1 MATNTTATATTHTGN
16 GSTNN
21 FAISFSFLSNA
32 EIDVTVAGVLK
43 TLDTHYTISGSTITF
58 TSGNTPANGAAIKF
72 QRDTN
77 ISAKKVDFQDGSV
90 LTETDLDT
98 NSDQVLFAQQEIT
111 DKLSGIEEGATG
123 DQTAAEIRTLVESA
137 TDSNVFTDADHTK
150 LNGIEASA
158 TADQTDAEIKTAYE
172 NNSNTNAFT
181 DAEKTKLSGIET
193 SATANQTDEEIQD
206 IVGAMLTGNTE
217 SGITVTYQDADGTI
231 DFSVASQTDE
241 NFTTADHNKL
251 DGIESGATADQT
263 VTEIKSLIAGS
274 PLDSSHLAANS
285 VTTSEIADAELT
297 TLAGMQSATA
307 SKLADAT
314 ALTSDIAD
322 LNQLDGMAKQTTI
335 TDDDTKFPTSGAI
348 VDYVAAQIAPI
359 GGLEVIA
366 TDAAFPN
373 TQPSAGVVISIADA
387 GGLVVNGSGTS
398 TTARTVGGSTVTI
411 NNINSSFNSST
422 ITAGVG
428 FLVSSTGSGQ
438 IYNFHKAVIRD
449 QDILSISSDIND
461 FGNRY
466 RVGSSNPT
474 SSLDAG
480 DLFYN
485 TTLQKL
491 LVYNATSSAWEESQG
506 IGNYFLTSFNESV
519 DGSRQDFTI
528 TNAPPVAQQIL
539 LSINGVIQK
548 PNAGT
553 STPSEGFALSG
564 STIKLAAA
572 PASNSDIFTV
582 VMGSEVNIGTP
593 SNNTVSTAILQNGSV
608 TTAKLANDSVTG
620 DKLSNNLDIPDN
632 NKIRFGTGNDLEISH
647 DGSHS
652 VIKNNTGNLY
662 AVSDASIILQAATG
676 GDAYLQGIKSGA
688 VELYYSG
695 SKKLE
700 TTSSGVDVTG
710 EIDIERGGSSGTAL
724 NVNTTAS
731 SGATR
736 IKFNESGTTKGQVV
750 YSHDN
755 DQIELAGDSGNG
767 AAVIVN
773 FSENAIKAISNGA
786 VELYYDGSSSP
797 KLETTA
803 SGATVTGNIAVTGT
817 VDGRDVAADGSK
829 LDDLVSIKDYG
840 AKGDGSTNDTTAFS
854 NALASEKGI
863 YIPAGTYII
872 NSTLS
877 VTNKNVT
884 MIGAGERLSIIRF
897 TGGTDGL
904 QWNETTS
911 QSNGGPV
918 HSLILEKLAFETN
931 VTMSGSPVNA
941 SCTSPLG
948 TITSAV
954 SMENIVA
961 NMTPL
966 SSGGWTNGFRFNN
979 IRNSNIIECIFNGTN
994 NTSTY
999 GFKFTGQCLDT
1010 KAERCQAA
1018 GLIAGSGQGF
1028 IVEGTSEGVQII
1040 SALVIA
1046 AKIGVDHVTTN
1057 MEPYLSVIGCHFNTI
1072 EFGIRMSKGQQSIIS
1087 NNLFYANTESAYA
1100 TVDYVGVNLNANAD
1114 NKFNNISDNIFH
1126 ALGRANTQDDI
1137 GVRFQHGDNN
1147 VIADNVFIGL
1157 NTGIQIQ
1164 AAATNTTLSDN
1175 RYNQVLNPELQ
1186 EDTTTVSL
1194 RADGNRYMITAHGN
1208 KDVQL
1213 ELKSGSD
1220 GLKLSNFSDGS
1231 AGIESTNNSD
1241 IKFFT
1246 NGQKMQISPNGN
1258 IGAPNGSN
1266 IHNAS
1271 DSRLKQNVVNL
1282 DKGLSAINS
1291 LRPVSFNW
1299 IDGFCDEE
1307 KNTLYGFLAQEVQ
1320 AVDSNLID
1328 KFGIDGKVQIGET
1341 IIEDTLRV
1349 NEKFITPILVKA
1361 LQELS
1366 AKVEVLESKITT
1378 LENN

>member
-43 TLDTHYTISGSTITF
+43 TLDTHYTISGSTVTF
-58 TSGNTPANGAAIKF
+58 TSGNTPANGAAVKF

-111 DKLSGIEEGATG
+111 DKLGTIEEGATG

-172 NNSNTNAFT
+172 NNSNTNVFT

-193 SATANQTDEEIQD
+193 NATANQTDEEIQD

-241 NFTTADHNKL
+241 NFTTADHSKL

-322 LNQLDGMAKQTTI
+322 LNQLDGMTKQTTI

-572 PASNSDIFTV
+572 PASNSDIFIV

-608 TTAKLANDSVTG
+608 TTAKIVDANVTTAKIADAAVTTAKIADSGVTTAKIANSAVNGPKIATGSVSHTKLAVDAVETDNIADNAITNTKLNNNSITTAKINNSSITSAKIAANTITNNNINTSAAIVAT
-620 DKLSNNLDIPDN
+620 KLSYTQSD
-632 NKIRFGTGNDLEISH
+632 TG
-647 DGSHS
+647 
-652 VIKNNTGNLY
+652 
-662 AVSDASIILQAATG
+662 ATARTV
-676 GDAYLQGIKSGA
+676 DS
-688 VELYYSG
+688 
-695 SKKLE
+695 KLE
-700 TTSSGVDVTG
+700 DFVSVKDF
-710 EIDIERGGSSGTAL
+710 
-724 NVNTTAS
+724 
-731 SGATR
+731 GAT
-736 IKFNESGTTKGQVV
+736 
-750 YSHDN
+750 
-755 DQIELAGDSGNG
+755 
-767 AAVIVN
+767 
-773 FSENAIKAISNGA
+773 
-786 VELYYDGSSSP
+786 
-797 KLETTA
+797 
-803 SGATVTGNIAVTGT
+803 
-817 VDGRDVAADGSK
+817 
-829 LDDLVSIKDYG
+829 
-840 AKGDGSTNDTTAFS
+840 GDGSTNDATAFN
-854 NALASEKGI
+854 NALATEKGI
-863 YIPAGTYII
+863 YIPAGTYRID
-872 NSTLS
+872 STLT

-884 MIGAGERLSIIRF
+884 IIGAGERLSILKF
-897 TGGTDGL
+897 MGQGDNGHGLEWLETNASPDAGGT
-904 QWNETTS
+904 
-911 QSNGGPV
+911 GPV
-918 HSLILEKLAFETN
+918 HSLILEKVQLQAGI
-931 VTMSGSPVNA
+931 TMTGSPVNA
-941 SCTSPLG
+941 KCTA
-948 TITSAV
+948 TSGSIRPAV
-954 SMENIVA
+954 SIENVVA
-961 NMTPL
+961 CA
-966 SSGGWTNGFRFNN
+966 SSGSTGWTQGFNFESC
-979 IRNSNIIECIFNGTN
+979 RNSNIIECIFNGTSSISN
-994 NTSTY
+994 Y
-999 GFKFTGQCLDT
+999 GYKFLGRCLDF
-1010 KAERCQAA
+1010 KAERCQANDINTGTGA
-1018 GLIAGSGQGF
+1018 AF
-1028 IVEGTSEGVQII
+1028 IVEGTCEGIQI
-1040 SALVIA
+1040 SGALVINT
-1046 AKIGVDHVTTN
+1046 KIGVDHTTPN
-1057 MEPYLSVIGCHFNTI
+1057 MEPYLSVIGSHFNTRQ
-1072 EFGIRMSKGQQSIIS
+1072 FGVRISKSEQSIIS
-1087 NNLFYANTESAYA
+1087 NNLFYADTENPSACE
-1100 TVDYVGVNLNANAD
+1100 DYTGVELLNNAD
-1114 NKFNNISDNIFH
+1114 NDFNSITDNIFH
-1126 ALGRANTQDDI
+1126 AERNNTGSAVTEI
-1137 GVRFQHGDNN
+1137 GIRVQHGDSNIIANN
-1147 VIADNVFIGL
+1147 VFHVFD
-1157 NTGIQIQ
+1157 TGVQIN
-1164 AAATNTTLSDN
+1164 AASTNTQLSDN
-1175 RYNQVLNPELQ
+1175 RYESVTAAEAL
-1186 EDTTTVSL
+1186 EDTTAVSL
-1194 RADGNRYMITAHGN
+1194 KAEGNRYVIGSHGN
-1208 KDVQL
+1208 KDVQF
-1213 ELKSGSD
+1213 ELKSGTD

-1246 NGQKMQISPNGN
+1246 NGQKMQISSNGN

-1341 IIEDTLRV
+1341 TIENTLRV